1 MISLLGLLLSPKV
14 KGIAAIGASAL
25 MCVMPDEVDHILEGL
40 LGIFG
45 ISKITLGNGEE
56 K

>member
-1 MISLLGLLLSPKV
+1 MGSLLGLLISPQV
-14 KGIAAIGASAL
+14 KGITAIGASAL

-45 ISKITLGNGEE
+45 ISKIAIEENGE
-56 K
+56 

>member
-45 ISKITLGNGEE
+45 ISKIAIGNGEE